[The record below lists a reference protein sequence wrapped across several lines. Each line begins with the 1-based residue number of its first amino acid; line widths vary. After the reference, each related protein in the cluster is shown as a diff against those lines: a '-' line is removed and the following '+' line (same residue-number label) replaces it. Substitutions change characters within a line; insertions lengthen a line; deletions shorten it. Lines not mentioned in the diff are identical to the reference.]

1 MPMRNRL
8 SLGVVMV
15 SLALSSMVYAQEVKL
30 GSSVE
35 GLLQAARERNPEIAS
50 MRFDA
55 DAAAERVVPAG
66 ALPDPKFSMELRDL
80 TRMGERNPTL
90 LPSSTCLTAQTWL
103 ALLPGLLSTK
113 ASLLQWPVLRM
124 LARMPTCLTSPPLA
138 KLLCRLPVKSV

>member
-35 GLLQAARERNPEIAS
+35 GLLQAAWERNPEIAS

-90 LPSSTCLTAQTWL
+90 LPGRVGSTRYLLTQELPWFGKRGLKRESAQ
-103 ALLPGLLSTK
+103 
-113 ASLLQWPVLRM
+113 LQAEA
-124 LARMPTCLTSPPLA
+124 ARGRVAGT
-138 KLLCRLPVKSV
+138 